1 MLTPVQLLA
10 GLWLAAWPAVGGV
23 VPPSA
28 LLAAPP
34 DGRLSAARD
43 DDSPASLL
51 TLDDEELLKRIE
63 TDPGSLGSLSI
74 GRPGSGRLFNAV
86 AMPADPHWTIAAN
99 AAAWA
104 TTETIEAIQT
114 AVDTV
119 HELFPETPPLYIG
132 DMSDREGGRLKRHQS
147 HQSGRD
153 ADLGFYFTTGQ
164 GTWFAP
170 GTAKNLDLARNW
182 ALVRALVVRTDVET
196 IFLDTRIQKQL
207 YKYAL
212 SIAEDQEWLDRV
224 FGFVRG
230 SRDAI
235 IKHVTGHKTHYHVR
249 FFNPVAQELGR
260 RAQPLLVQLDLI
272 EPPMRTV
279 RHRVVRGE
287 TIGHL
292 AVRYGTTVPAIMRA
306 NGLRS
311 ERLRARRT
319 YRIPVRGVFAQT
331 NEPLVVRPR
340 VLPPQT
346 PAVLASID
354 WPTTAN

>member
-1 MLTPVQLLA
+1 
-10 GLWLAAWPAVGGV
+10 
-23 VPPSA
+23 
-28 LLAAPP
+28 LLAAP
-34 DGRLSAARD
+34 DGRLSAARE
-43 DDSPASLL
+43 DDSPAALL

-86 AMPADPHWTIAAN
+86 PMPEDPRWKVAAN
-99 AAAWA
+99 AAMWA

-119 HELFPETPPLYIG
+119 HELFPDTPPLYIG

-147 HQSGRD
+147 HQCGRD
-153 ADLGFYFTTGQ
+153 VDLGFFYTSGA

-170 GTAKNLDLARNW
+170 GTAKNMDLARNW

-196 IFLDTRIQKQL
+196 ILLDTRIQKTL

-235 IKHVTGHKTHYHVR
+235 IKHVSGHKNHYHVR

-272 EPPMRTV
+272 EPPT
-279 RHRVVRGE
+279 RVVRCRVARGE

-292 AVRYGTTVPAIMRA
+292 ALRYDTTVQAIMRA

-319 YRIPVRGVFAQT
+319 YRIPVKGVFTQT
-331 NEPLVVRPR
+331 EPVVIRPR
-340 VLPPQT
+340 VLPSQT
-346 PAVLASID
+346 PPSLASID
-354 WPTTAN
+354 WPTTTN